1 MRSKLFVPGSRPELF
16 VKALAGGADGLSF
29 DLEDAVREER
39 KEQARAN
46 LVEFLSSEAVNLT
59 SKSVI
64 VRINPMDTSH
74 FEADLQAMVCQG
86 VDVINLPKAQ
96 TVQEIIDVS
105 NKISAIEATKNLPQ
119 GSVRLLINI
128 ETPLALRV
136 AHELA
141 AADPRVM
148 GLQVGLG
155 DLFEPFGID
164 RKQKV
169 AVQQA
174 LFQIAMAAHEAGI
187 EAYDGAFAN
196 IADREGFE
204 QEAMFAKSLGYQGK
218 SCIHPS
224 QVETVNAVFRP
235 TDEEI
240 AFAQKVV
247 SADEMAEQNSVGA
260 YMVEGRMIDAPFV
273 DRARKILASAS
284 QYGLIQS

>member
-16 VKALAGGADGLSF
+16 AKALAGVADGLSF

-39 KEQARAN
+39 KDQARAH
-46 LVEFLSSEAVNLT
+46 LVEFLSSEALRQT

-64 VRINPMDTSH
+64 VRINPMDTPH
-74 FEADLQAMVCQG
+74 FEADLQAMVCEG
-86 VDVINLPKAQ
+86 VDAINLPKAQ
-96 TVQEIIDVS
+96 TAQEIIDIS
-105 NKISAIEATKNLPQ
+105 NKISAIEETKKLPQ

-141 AADPRVM
+141 GADTRVM

-164 RKQKV
+164 RKQKA

-174 LFQIAMAAHEAGI
+174 LFQIAMAAHEAGV

-196 IADREGFE
+196 VADRDGFE

-273 DRARKILASAS
+273 DRARKILVSAS